1 METETQLQRFKRE
14 GWLSVS
20 QFRSVFK
27 WMSEDDR
34 FRAGNRLFKDFYYSG
49 ISAAS
54 IPDLAKPQ
62 VDGGHNKGMTERQAL
77 CLNSF
82 RKALRAIPAEFFPI
96 VQAIVLDDRNILFT
110 QTNNSRKKAHFNHLV
125 KQQLCWGLD
134 RLANHYKNAY
144 VVRSLPMKPLTIPE
158 LTPEDF
164 IKGVR

>member
-54 IPDLAKPQ
+54 IPDLAKPR
-62 VDGGHNKGMTERQAL
+62 VDGGRNKDIAEAQAVHL
-77 CLNSF
+77 DAF
-82 RKALRAIPAEFFPI
+82 RKALRSIPLEFFAV
-96 VQAIVLDDRNILFT
+96 VQAIVLDDKNILLA
-110 QTNNSRKKAHFNHLV
+110 NAKNSRKRAHYNHLV

-134 RLANHYKNAY
+134 RLAAHYKG
-144 VVRSLPMKPLTIPE
+144 E
-158 LTPEDF
+158 
-164 IKGVR
+164 